1 MMNARCIRFA
11 PVLLYGLFI
20 SGCQTLPVVPRAID
34 CDVNAELLASK
45 CRAPGQ
51 VAGDAT
57 YASLVDTMQNDRKAL
72 LECGITVNTLRDA
85 LKRCNQATV
94 EYNNKIDSINRNK

>member
-1 MMNARCIRFA
+1 MNARCIKFA
-11 PVLLYGLFI
+11 PVLLCSIFI
-20 SGCQTLPVVPRAID
+20 TGCQTLPVVPRAIN

-45 CRAPGQ
+45 CQPPGQ

-94 EYNNKIDSINRNK
+94 EYNKKIDSINRNQ